1 MLGEIPGMPTPV
13 ADVVSKS
20 RFLSP
25 AAGGKEP
32 RFRNRDMLG
41 EIPGKLVP
49 VADVVSK
56 PRFLSPAAGGKEP
69 RFRNRDMLGEI
80 PGKLAPV
87 ADVVSKPRFL
97 SPAAGGKEPRFRN
110 RDMLGEIPGK
120 LAPVADVVSKPRVI
134 SFTRSLSGLASFD
147 NRGLDWFHMSS
158 DAQQDFALAFLSIL
172 FEGAPFILLG
182 TLISGFIDIYLP
194 AGTMDRF
201 LPKNRTLAVMVSGL
215 LGAVFPVCECAVVPV
230 IRRLV
235 GKGLPVS
242 CALTYM
248 LAAPI
253 VNPIT
258 ALSTWKAFQGQAPW
272 MMTGSRMLLGYLV
285 AVGVGLVVARIPIRA
300 ILRKRLVD
308 RIEKEPVVEK
318 ETHDHSCGSDHDHDH
333 SHDHDHHHHEEPNDS
348 RLIAA
353 MRSAQKDFVD
363 VGVYFTI
370 GVAITALF
378 NTGIA
383 PGAEWLDSLAGNP
396 LAAPAALMALAFI
409 LSLCST
415 SDAFIAATLAKFTW
429 GAKLAFL
436 VLGPMLDVKL
446 IFLYQTVLTK
456 KFIIGLSVSL
466 FVVIWLASI
475 AAQAWLIPNL

>member
-1 MLGEIPGMPTPV
+1 
-13 ADVVSKS
+13 
-20 RFLSP
+20 
-25 AAGGKEP
+25 
-32 RFRNRDMLG
+32 
-41 EIPGKLVP
+41 
-49 VADVVSK
+49 
-56 PRFLSPAAGGKEP
+56 
-69 RFRNRDMLGEI
+69 
-80 PGKLAPV
+80 
-87 ADVVSKPRFL
+87 
-97 SPAAGGKEPRFRN
+97 
-110 RDMLGEIPGK
+110 
-120 LAPVADVVSKPRVI
+120 
-134 SFTRSLSGLASFD
+134 
-147 NRGLDWFHMSS
+147 MSS

-201 LPKNRTLAVMVSGL
+201 LPKNRNLAVLVAGF

-272 MMTGSRMLLGYLV
+272 MMTGGRMLLGYLV
-285 AVGVGLVVARIPIRA
+285 AVGVGLVVARFPIRA

-308 RIEKEPVVEK
+308 RMEK
-318 ETHDHSCGSDHDHDH
+318 ETVSAAKDEEHDSCCGHDH
-333 SHDHDHHHHEEPNDS
+333 SHDHDHGHDHHDEPDDS

-383 PGAEWLDSLAGNP
+383 PGAEWLDSLAGNS
-396 LAAPAALMALAFI
+396 LVAPAALMALAFI

-446 IFLYQTVLTK
+446 IFLYQTVFRK
-456 KFIIGLSVSL
+456 KFILALSVAL
-466 FVVIWLASI
+466 FVVIWLASV
-475 AAQAWLIPNL
+475 AAQSWLIGTS